1 MLLCFNESPFLMTQ
15 LPLPYSEIRRQLYA
29 GEQSCVGLVQKH
41 LAQIDAHN
49 VELNAFLAVY
59 RVEALARAKAI
70 DEKLVAGEAGPLAGL
85 VVGIKDL
92 LCYESH
98 GSQAGSQ
105 ILNGFESTFSATAVQ
120 RLLDADAIIIG
131 RQNCDEFGMG
141 STNENSSFGPVLNF
155 ANTKHVAGGSS
166 GGSAVAVQAGMCQV
180 SLGTDTGGSIRMP
193 AAFCGIM
200 GLKPTY
206 GRVSRWGLIAYASS
220 FDSIGPMA
228 HHVEDLALV
237 LDCIEGQDG
246 YDSTLTDAPST
257 AYQPKNRVAYIKEIV
272 EHPSLQSEIR
282 DAFFDRVEQL
292 KSVGIEVVSV
302 DFSYIDQMLPTYY
315 VLTTA
320 EASSNLARF
329 DGVKFGHRTGNP
341 HDLMDMYKKTREEA
355 FGEEVKRRI
364 MLGTF
369 VLSADYYDAYY
380 TKAQQVRRLIQERTL
395 AILADADYIISPT
408 TSSTAYRIGEKTL
421 DPLQMYLGDLFTVQ
435 ANVTGLPALS
445 IPMGED
451 SNGLPMG
458 FQMMGRPFDESG
470 LLNLAK
476 TIESK

>member
-1 MLLCFNESPFLMTQ
+1 MNLVPVA
-15 LPLPYSEIRRQLYA
+15 YSEIRRDLLA
-29 GEQSCVGLVQKH
+29 GQSTCVEIVQGH
-41 LAQIDAHN
+41 LDRISTYNPQ
-49 VELNAFLAVY
+49 LNAFLTVY
-59 RVEALARAKAI
+59 DQEALKKAAEI
-70 DEKLVAGEAGPLAGL
+70 DVKIKQGTAGPLAGL

-92 LCYESH
+92 LCYADH
-98 GSQAGSQ
+98 PSQAGSQ
-105 ILNGFESTFSATAVQ
+105 ILNGFQSTFSATAVQ

-141 STNENSSFGPVLNF
+141 STNENSSFGPVLNY
-155 ANTKHVAGGSS
+155 ANPAHVAGGSS

-220 FDSIGPMA
+220 FDTIGPMA
-228 HHVEDLALV
+228 HHLSDLALV
-237 LDCIEGQDG
+237 LHTIEGKDG
-246 YDSTLTDAPST
+246 QDSTVVDDLSAT
-257 AYQPKNRVAYIKEIV
+257 YQISKRITYIKEIV

-282 DAFFDRVEQL
+282 DAFFERVASLKSQGYTVEAVDFPYVEQL
-292 KSVGIEVVSV
+292 
-302 DFSYIDQMLPTYY
+302 LPTYY

-329 DGVKFGHRTGNP
+329 DGVKFGHRTTSAK
-341 HDLMDMYKKTREEA
+341 DLMEMYKKTRDEA

-380 TKAQQVRRLIQERTL
+380 TKAQQVRRLIQAWTL
-395 AILADADYIISPT
+395 EILAGCDFIISPT
-408 TSSTAYRIGEKTL
+408 TSSTAYKIGEKTL

-435 ANVTGLPALS
+435 ANITGLPALS
-445 IPMGED
+445 VPMGVD
-451 SNGLPMG
+451 SAGLPMG
-458 FQMMGRPFDESG
+458 IQVTGRAFDEKG
-470 LLNLAK
+470 L
-476 TIESK
+476 IEFANYLD

>member
-1 MLLCFNESPFLMTQ
+1 MNLVPVA
-15 LPLPYSEIRRQLYA
+15 YSEIRRDLLA
-29 GEQSCVGLVQKH
+29 GKRTCVEIVQGH
-41 LAQIDAHN
+41 LDRIAAYNTQ
-49 VELNAFLAVY
+49 LNAFLTVY
-59 RVEALARAKAI
+59 DVEALARAAEI
-70 DEKLVAGEAGPLAGL
+70 DAKIKQGNAGPLAGL

-92 LCYESH
+92 LCYADH
-98 GSQAGSQ
+98 PSQAGSQ
-105 ILNGFESTFSATAVQ
+105 ILNGFQSTFSATAVQ
-120 RLLDADAIIIG
+120 RLLEADAIIIG

-155 ANTKHVAGGSS
+155 ANPAHVAGGSS

-220 FDSIGPMA
+220 FDTIGPMA
-228 HHVEDLALV
+228 HHLSDLSIV
-237 LDCIEGQDG
+237 LKTIEGKDG
-246 YDSTLTDAPST
+246 FDSTVVDDLPVTYAT
-257 AYQPKNRVAYIKEIV
+257 QKKVAYIKEIV
-272 EHPSLQSEIR
+272 EHPSLQPEIR
-282 DAFFDRVEQL
+282 EAFFAQVAKL
-292 KSVGIEVVSV
+292 TAAGYEVVSV
-302 DFSYIDQMLPTYY
+302 DFAYIEQLLPTYY

-329 DGVKFGHRTGNP
+329 DGVKFGHRTKDAK
-341 HDLMDMYKKTREEA
+341 DLMDMYKKTRDEA

-395 AILADADYIISPT
+395 EILTDSDFIISPT
-408 TSSTAYRIGEKTL
+408 TSSTAYKIGEKTL

-435 ANVTGLPALS
+435 SNITGLPAIS
-445 IPMGED
+445 VPMGVD
-451 SNGLPMG
+451 VQGLPMG
-458 FQMMGRPFDESG
+458 FQITGKAYDEQG
-470 LLNLAK
+470 LIEFAK
-476 TIESK
+476 HVE

>member
-1 MLLCFNESPFLMTQ
+1 MNQT
-15 LPLPYSEIRRQLYA
+15 PLAYSEIRRDLMA
-29 GEQSCVGLVQKH
+29 GKYTCVEVVQGHLVQIS
-41 LAQIDAHN
+41 LYNAQ
-49 VELNAFLAVY
+49 LNAFLSVY
-59 RVEALARAKAI
+59 DQEALARAAEIDVKIKAGN
-70 DEKLVAGEAGPLAGL
+70 AGSLAGL

-92 LCYESH
+92 LCYADH
-98 GSQAGSQ
+98 PSQAGSQ
-105 ILNGFESTFSATAVQ
+105 ILNGFKSTFSATAVQ
-120 RLLDADAIIIG
+120 RLIDADAIIIG

-141 STNENSSFGPVLNF
+141 STNENSSFGPVLNH
-155 ANTKHVAGGSS
+155 ANPLHVAGGSS

-220 FDSIGPMA
+220 FDTIGPMGY
-228 HHVEDLALV
+228 HLDDLALV
-237 LDCIEGQDG
+237 LKTIEGQDG
-246 YDSTLTDAPST
+246 YDSTLMDDVSST
-257 AYQPKNRVAYIKEIV
+257 YVSNKRVAYIKEIV

-282 DAFFDRVEQL
+282 DAFFERVEQM
-292 KSVGIEVVSV
+292 KNEGYEVVSV
-302 DFSYIDQMLPTYY
+302 DFPFIDQLLPTYY

-329 DGVKFGHRTGNP
+329 DGVKFGHRTTDAK
-341 HDLMDMYKKTREEA
+341 DLMDMYKKTRDEA

-395 AILADADYIISPT
+395 DVLSTCDFIISPT
-408 TSSTAYRIGEKTL
+408 TSSTAYKLGEKTL

-435 ANVTGLPALS
+435 ANITGLPALS

-451 SNGLPMG
+451 SSGLPMG
-458 FQMMGRPFDESG
+458 FQVTGRAFDEQG
-470 LLNLAK
+470 LLEFAK
-476 TIESK
+476 CIDDE

>member
-1 MLLCFNESPFLMTQ
+1 
-15 LPLPYSEIRRQLYA
+15 
-29 GEQSCVGLVQKH
+29 
-41 LAQIDAHN
+41 
-49 VELNAFLAVY
+49 
-59 RVEALARAKAI
+59 
-70 DEKLVAGEAGPLAGL
+70 
-85 VVGIKDL
+85 
-92 LCYESH
+92 
-98 GSQAGSQ
+98 
-105 ILNGFESTFSATAVQ
+105 
-120 RLLDADAIIIG
+120 
-131 RQNCDEFGMG
+131 
-141 STNENSSFGPVLNF
+141 
-155 ANTKHVAGGSS
+155 
-166 GGSAVAVQAGMCQV
+166 MCQV

-228 HHVEDLALV
+228 HHVEDLELV
-237 LDCIEGQDG
+237 LACIEGQDG
-246 YDSTLTDAPST
+246 YDSTLTDAPEL

-272 EHPSLQSEIR
+272 EHPSLQAEIR
-282 DAFFDRVEQL
+282 DAFFAQVEKLQAA
-292 KSVGIEVVSV
+292 GIEVVSV
-302 DFSYIDQMLPTYY
+302 DFPYIDQMLPTYY

-329 DGVKFGHRTGNP
+329 DGVKYGHRTTHA
-341 HDLMDMYKKTREEA
+341 HDLMEMYKKTREEA

-380 TKAQQVRRLIQERTL
+380 TKAQQVRRLIQERTF
-395 AILADADYIISPT
+395 AILAEADYIISPT

-445 IPMGED
+445 IPMGQD
-451 SNGLPMG
+451 SNDLPMG
-458 FQMMGRPFDESG
+458 FQLMGRAFDELG
-470 LLNLAK
+470 LLTLANK
-476 TIESK
+476 LID

>member
-1 MLLCFNESPFLMTQ
+1 MNLVPVA
-15 LPLPYSEIRRQLYA
+15 YSEIRRDLLA
-29 GEQSCVGLVQKH
+29 GKLTCVDIVQGH
-41 LAQIDAHN
+41 LDRIAAYNAQ
-49 VELNAFLAVY
+49 LNAFLTVY
-59 RVEALARAKAI
+59 EQEALARAHEVDAKI
-70 DEKLVAGEAGPLAGL
+70 KQGNAGPLAGL
-85 VVGIKDL
+85 VIGIKDL
-92 LCYESH
+92 LCYADH
-98 GSQAGSQ
+98 PSQAGSQ
-105 ILNGFESTFSATAVQ
+105 ILNGFKSTFSATAVQ

-155 ANTKHVAGGSS
+155 ANTEHVAGGSS

-220 FDSIGPMA
+220 FDTIGPMG
-228 HHVEDLALV
+228 HFVEDLALV
-237 LDCIEGQDG
+237 LQTIEGKDG
-246 YDSTLTDAPST
+246 YDSTVVDDIDVTFPT
-257 AYQPKNRVAYIKEIV
+257 KKKVAYMKEIV
-272 EHPSLQSEIR
+272 EHPSLQVEIR
-282 DAFFDRVEQL
+282 DAFFVQL
-292 KSVGIEVVSV
+292 EILKQKGYEVVSV
-302 DFSYIDQMLPTYY
+302 DFPYIEQLLPTYY

-329 DGVKFGHRTGNP
+329 DGVKFGHRTADAK
-341 HDLMDMYKKTREEA
+341 DLMELYKKTRDEA

-395 AILADADYIISPT
+395 AILDEVDFVISPT
-408 TSSTAYRIGEKTL
+408 TSSTAYKMGEKTL

-435 ANVTGLPALS
+435 ANITGLPALS
-445 IPMGED
+445 IPMGTD
-451 SNGLPMG
+451 SVGLPIG
-458 FQMMGRPFDESG
+458 FQVTGKAFDEQG
-470 LLNLAK
+470 LIDFAK
-476 TIESK
+476 LFQ

>member
-1 MLLCFNESPFLMTQ
+1 MNQ
-15 LPLPYSEIRRQLYA
+15 LPLPYSEIRRQLNA
-29 GEQSCVGLVQKH
+29 GEQTCVGLVRYH

-49 VELNAFLAVY
+49 DVLNAFLAVY
-59 RVEALARAKAI
+59 REEALARAAVI
-70 DEKLVAGEAGPLAGL
+70 DQKIAAGQAGTLAGL

-105 ILNGFESTFSATAVQ
+105 ILDGFASTFSATAVQ
-120 RLLDADAIIIG
+120 RLFDADAIIIG

-141 STNENSSFGPVLNF
+141 STNENSSFGPVLNH
-155 ANTKHVAGGSS
+155 ANRAHVAGGSS

-193 AAFCGIM
+193 AAFCGVM

-220 FDSIGPMA
+220 FDSIGPMG
-228 HHVEDLALV
+228 HHLEDLNLV
-237 LDCIEGQDG
+237 LACIEGQDG
-246 YDSTLTDAPST
+246 YDSTLSDAPER
-257 AYQPKNRVAYIKEIV
+257 AYQPKKRVAYIKEIV
-272 EHPSLQSEIR
+272 EHPSLQPEIR
-282 DAFFDRVEQL
+282 KAFFEQIESL
-292 KSVGIEVVSV
+292 QLAGIEVVGV
-302 DFSYIDQMLPTYY
+302 DFPYIDQMLPTYY

-329 DGVKFGHRTGNP
+329 DGVKFGHRTENP
-341 HDLMDMYKKTREEA
+341 KDLMDMYKKTREEG

-395 AILADADYIISPT
+395 AILADVDYIISPT
-408 TSSTAYRIGEKTL
+408 TSSTAYVLGEKTV

-435 ANVTGLPALS
+435 ANVTGLPAIS
-445 IPMGED
+445 IPMGTAT
-451 SNGLPMG
+451 NQLPMG
-458 FQMMGRPFDESG
+458 FQFMGRAFDEAG
-470 LLNLAK
+470 LLNIAK
-476 TIESK
+476 LIQV

>member
-1 MLLCFNESPFLMTQ
+1 MNLVPVA
-15 LPLPYSEIRRQLYA
+15 YSEIRRDLLAGKRTCVDIVQGHLDRIELYNA
-29 GEQSCVGLVQKH
+29 
-41 LAQIDAHN
+41 
-49 VELNAFLAVY
+49 ELNAFLTVY
-59 RVEALARAKAI
+59 DQEALARAKEI
-70 DEKLVAGEAGPLAGL
+70 DAKIAQGTAGPLAGL

-92 LCYESH
+92 LCYADH
-98 GSQAGSQ
+98 PSQAGSQ
-105 ILNGFESTFSATAVQ
+105 ILNRFLSTFSATAVQ

-155 ANTKHVAGGSS
+155 ANTEHVAGGSS
-166 GGSAVAVQAGMCQV
+166 GGSAVAVQSGMCQV

-220 FDSIGPMA
+220 FDTIGPMA
-228 HHVEDLALV
+228 HYLEDLALV
-237 LDCIEGQDG
+237 LKTIEGKDG
-246 YDSTLTDAPST
+246 HDSTVVDDVST
-257 AYQPKNRVAYIKEIV
+257 GYAAKKKVAYIKEIV
-272 EHPSLQSEIR
+272 EHPSLQTEIR
-282 DAFFDRVEQL
+282 DAFFEKVDKL
-292 KSVGIEVVSV
+292 KEAGYEVVSV
-302 DFSYIDQMLPTYY
+302 DFDYIEQLLPTYY

-329 DGVKFGHRTGNP
+329 DGVKFGHRTADAK
-341 HDLMDMYKKTREEA
+341 DLMDLYKKTRDEA

-395 AILADADYIISPT
+395 EILADSDFIISPT
-408 TSSTAYRIGEKTL
+408 TSSTAYKIGEKTL

-435 ANVTGLPALS
+435 ANITGLPAIS
-445 IPMGED
+445 VPMGVD
-451 SNGLPMG
+451 AQGLPMG
-458 FQMMGRPFDESG
+458 FQVTGKAFDEQG
-470 LLNLAK
+470 LLDFAK
-476 TIESK
+476 QL

>member
-1 MLLCFNESPFLMTQ
+1 MNLVPVA
-15 LPLPYSEIRRQLYA
+15 YSEIRRDLLA
-29 GEQSCVGLVQKH
+29 GKRTCVEIVQGH
-41 LAQIDAHN
+41 LDRIESYNAA
-49 VELNAFLAVY
+49 LNAFLTVY
-59 RVEALARAKAI
+59 DQEALARAVEI
-70 DEKLVAGEAGPLAGL
+70 DAKIAQGTAGPLAGL

-92 LCYESH
+92 LCYADH
-98 GSQAGSQ
+98 PSQAGSQ
-105 ILNGFESTFSATAVQ
+105 ILNRFQSTFSATAVQ

-155 ANTKHVAGGSS
+155 ANTEHVAGGSS
-166 GGSAVAVQAGMCQV
+166 GGSAVAVQSGMCQV

-220 FDSIGPMA
+220 FDTIGPMA
-228 HHVEDLALV
+228 HHLEDLELV
-237 LDCIEGQDG
+237 LKTIEGKDG
-246 YDSTLTDAPST
+246 HDSTVVDDVST
-257 AYQPKNRVAYIKEIV
+257 SYATKKKVAYIKEIV
-272 EHPSLQSEIR
+272 EHPSLQVEIR
-282 DAFFDRVEQL
+282 EAFFEKVTKL
-292 KSVGIEVVSV
+292 KEAGYEVVSV
-302 DFSYIDQMLPTYY
+302 DFDYIEQLLPTYY

-329 DGVKFGHRTGNP
+329 DGVKFGHRTADAK
-341 HDLMDMYKKTREEA
+341 DLIDLYKKTRDEA

-380 TKAQQVRRLIQERTL
+380 TKAQKVRRLIQERTL
-395 AILADADYIISPT
+395 EILADSDFIISPT
-408 TSSTAYRIGEKTL
+408 TSSTAYKIGEKTL

-435 ANVTGLPALS
+435 ANITGLPAIS
-445 IPMGED
+445 VPMGVD
-451 SNGLPMG
+451 AKGLPMG
-458 FQMMGRPFDESG
+458 FQVTGRAFDEQG
-470 LLNLAK
+470 LLDFAK
-476 TIESK
+476 QF

>member
-1 MLLCFNESPFLMTQ
+1 MLLCFNESPFLMNQ
-15 LPLPYSEIRRQLYA
+15 LPLPYSEIRRQLNA
-29 GEQSCVGLVQKH
+29 GEQSCVNLVRSH
-41 LAQIDAHN
+41 LVQIDAHN
-49 VELNAFLAVY
+49 EQLNAFLAVY
-59 RVEALARAKAI
+59 REEALARAAVI
-70 DEKLVAGEAGPLAGL
+70 DTKIAAGQAGALAGL

-105 ILNGFESTFSATAVQ
+105 ILNGFKSTFSATAVQ

-141 STNENSSFGPVLNF
+141 STNENSSFGPVLNYT
-155 ANTKHVAGGSS
+155 NTAHVAGGSS

-237 LDCIEGQDG
+237 LQCIEGQDG
-246 YDSTLTDAPST
+246 FDSTLTDTPVS
-257 AYQPKNRVAYIKEIV
+257 AYQPKKRVAYIKEIV
-272 EHPSLQSEIR
+272 EHPSLQAEIR
-282 DAFFDRVEQL
+282 DAFFAQVAQL
-292 KSVGIEVVSV
+292 KNAGIEVVSV
-302 DFSYIDQMLPTYY
+302 DFPYVDQMLPTYY

-329 DGVKFGHRTGNP
+329 DGVKFGHRTENA

-380 TKAQQVRRLIQERTL
+380 TKAQQVRRLIQEHTV
-395 AILADADYIISPT
+395 AILAEADYIISPT
-408 TSSTAYRIGEKTL
+408 TSSTAYRLGEKTL

-445 IPMGED
+445 IPMGVD
-451 SNGLPMG
+451 SNNLPMG
-458 FQMMGRPFDESG
+458 FQIMGRAFDESG
-470 LLNLAK
+470 LLNLANTLNK
-476 TIESK
+476 

>member
-1 MLLCFNESPFLMTQ
+1 MNLVPVA
-15 LPLPYSEIRRQLYA
+15 YSEIRRDLLAGKRTCVDIVQGHLDRIELYNA
-29 GEQSCVGLVQKH
+29 
-41 LAQIDAHN
+41 
-49 VELNAFLAVY
+49 ELNAFLTVY
-59 RVEALARAKAI
+59 VEEALARAVEI
-70 DEKLVAGEAGPLAGL
+70 DAKIAQGTAGPLAGL

-92 LCYESH
+92 LCYADH
-98 GSQAGSQ
+98 PSQAGSQ
-105 ILNGFESTFSATAVQ
+105 ILNRFQSTFSATAVQ

-155 ANTKHVAGGSS
+155 ANTEHVAGGSS
-166 GGSAVAVQAGMCQV
+166 GGSAVAVQSGMCQV

-220 FDSIGPMA
+220 FDTIGPMA
-228 HHVEDLALV
+228 HHVEDLELV
-237 LDCIEGQDG
+237 LKTIEGKDG
-246 YDSTLTDAPST
+246 HDSTVVDDVST
-257 AYQPKNRVAYIKEIV
+257 SYAAKKKVAYIKEIV
-272 EHPSLQSEIR
+272 EHPSLQVEIR
-282 DAFFDRVEQL
+282 DAFFEKVAQL
-292 KSVGIEVVSV
+292 KKAGYEVVSV
-302 DFSYIDQMLPTYY
+302 DFDYIEQLLPTYY

-329 DGVKFGHRTGNP
+329 DGVKFGHRTADAK
-341 HDLMDMYKKTREEA
+341 DLMDLYKKTRDEA

-395 AILADADYIISPT
+395 EILADSDFIISPT
-408 TSSTAYRIGEKTL
+408 TSSTAYKIGEKTL

-435 ANVTGLPALS
+435 ANITGLPAIS
-445 IPMGED
+445 VPMGVD
-451 SNGLPMG
+451 AKGLPMG
-458 FQMMGRPFDESG
+458 FQVTGRAFDEQG
-470 LLNLAK
+470 LLDFAK
-476 TIESK
+476 LF

>member
-1 MLLCFNESPFLMTQ
+1 MNLVPVA
-15 LPLPYSEIRRQLYA
+15 YSEIRRDLLA
-29 GEQSCVGLVQKH
+29 GKSTCVEIVQGH
-41 LAQIDAHN
+41 LDRISAHN
-49 VELNAFLAVY
+49 AQLNAFLTVY
-59 RVEALARAKAI
+59 DQEALEKAAEI
-70 DEKLVAGEAGPLAGL
+70 DVKIKQGTAGPLAGL

-92 LCYESH
+92 LCFEDH
-98 GSQAGSQ
+98 PSQAGSQ
-105 ILNGFESTFSATAVQ
+105 ILNGFQSTFSATAVQ

-141 STNENSSFGPVLNF
+141 STNENSSFGPALNY
-155 ANTKHVAGGSS
+155 ANPAHVAGGSS

-220 FDSIGPMA
+220 FDTIGPMA
-228 HHVEDLALV
+228 HHLSDLALV
-237 LDCIEGQDG
+237 LQTIEGKDG
-246 YDSTLTDAPST
+246 QDSTVVDDISGSYKSNKRIT
-257 AYQPKNRVAYIKEIV
+257 YIKEIV

-282 DAFFDRVEQL
+282 DAFFERVELLKSQGYQVESVDFPYVEQL
-292 KSVGIEVVSV
+292 
-302 DFSYIDQMLPTYY
+302 LPTYY

-329 DGVKFGHRTGNP
+329 DGVRFGHRTSAAK
-341 HDLMDMYKKTREEA
+341 DLMEMYKKTRDEA

-380 TKAQQVRRLIQERTL
+380 TKAQQVRRLIQEWTL
-395 AILADADYIISPT
+395 GILAGCDFIISPT
-408 TSSTAYRIGEKTL
+408 TSSTAYKMGEKTL

-435 ANVTGLPALS
+435 ANITGLPALS
-445 IPMGED
+445 VPMGVD
-451 SNGLPMG
+451 SAGLPMG
-458 FQMMGRPFDESG
+458 IQVTGRAFDENG
-470 LLNLAK
+470 LIEFANYLN
-476 TIESK
+476 

>member
-1 MLLCFNESPFLMTQ
+1 MNLVPVA
-15 LPLPYSEIRRQLYA
+15 YSEIRRDLLA
-29 GEQSCVGLVQKH
+29 GKRTCVEIVQGH
-41 LAQIDAHN
+41 LDRIAAYNTQ
-49 VELNAFLAVY
+49 LNAFLTVY
-59 RVEALARAKAI
+59 DVEALARAAEI
-70 DEKLVAGEAGPLAGL
+70 DAKIKQGNAGPLAGL

-92 LCYESH
+92 LCYADH
-98 GSQAGSQ
+98 PSQAGSQ
-105 ILNGFESTFSATAVQ
+105 ILNGFQSTFSATAVQ

-155 ANTKHVAGGSS
+155 ANPAHVAGGSS

-220 FDSIGPMA
+220 FDTIGPMA
-228 HHVEDLALV
+228 HHLSDLSIV
-237 LDCIEGQDG
+237 LKTIEGKDG
-246 YDSTLTDAPST
+246 FDSTVVDDLPVTYAT
-257 AYQPKNRVAYIKEIV
+257 QKKVAYIKEIV
-272 EHPSLQSEIR
+272 EHPSLQPEIR
-282 DAFFDRVEQL
+282 EAFFAQVAKL
-292 KSVGIEVVSV
+292 TAAGYEVVSV
-302 DFSYIDQMLPTYY
+302 DFAYIEQLLPTYY

-329 DGVKFGHRTGNP
+329 DGVKFGHRTKDAK
-341 HDLMDMYKKTREEA
+341 DLMDMYKKTRDEA

-395 AILADADYIISPT
+395 EILTDSDFIISPT
-408 TSSTAYRIGEKTL
+408 TSSTAYKIGEKTL

-435 ANVTGLPALS
+435 SNITGLPAIS
-445 IPMGED
+445 VPMGVD
-451 SNGLPMG
+451 VQGLPMG
-458 FQMMGRPFDESG
+458 FQITGKAYDEQG
-470 LLNLAK
+470 LIEFAK
-476 TIESK
+476 HVE

>member
-1 MLLCFNESPFLMTQ
+1 MNLAPVA
-15 LPLPYSEIRRQLYA
+15 YSEIRRDLLA
-29 GEQSCVGLVQKH
+29 GKRTCVEIVQGH
-41 LAQIDAHN
+41 LDRITAYNAQ
-49 VELNAFLAVY
+49 LNAFLSVY
-59 RVEALARAKAI
+59 EEEALARAVEI
-70 DEKLVAGEAGPLAGL
+70 DAKIKQGNAGPLAGL

-92 LCYESH
+92 LCYADH
-98 GSQAGSQ
+98 PSQAGSQ
-105 ILNGFESTFSATAVQ
+105 ILNGFQSTFSATAVQ

-155 ANTKHVAGGSS
+155 ANSAHVAGGSS

-220 FDSIGPMA
+220 FDTIGPMA
-228 HHVEDLALV
+228 HHVEDLAIV
-237 LDCIEGQDG
+237 LDTIQGKDG
-246 YDSTLTDAPST
+246 YDSTVIDDFPTT
-257 AYQPKNRVAYIKEIV
+257 FPKKKKVAYIKEIV
-272 EHPSLQSEIR
+272 EHPSLQIEIR
-282 DAFFDRVEQL
+282 DAFFEQVAKL
-292 KSVGIEVVSV
+292 KSTGYEVVSV
-302 DFSYIDQMLPTYY
+302 DFDFIEQLLPTYY

-329 DGVKFGHRTGNP
+329 DGVKFGHRTSDAK
-341 HDLMDMYKKTREEA
+341 DLMELYKKTRDEA

-395 AILADADYIISPT
+395 EILADSDFIISPT
-408 TSSTAYRIGEKTL
+408 TSSTAYKMGEKTL

-435 ANVTGLPALS
+435 ANITGLPAIS
-445 IPMGED
+445 IPMGVDAE
-451 SNGLPMG
+451 GLPMG
-458 FQMMGRPFDESG
+458 FQITGKAYDEHG
-470 LLNLAK
+470 LIDFAK
-476 TIESK
+476 QFE

>member
-1 MLLCFNESPFLMTQ
+1 MNLVPVA
-15 LPLPYSEIRRQLYA
+15 YSEIRRDLLAGKRTCVDIVQGHLDRIELYNA
-29 GEQSCVGLVQKH
+29 
-41 LAQIDAHN
+41 
-49 VELNAFLAVY
+49 ELNAFLTVY
-59 RVEALARAKAI
+59 VEEALARAVEI
-70 DEKLVAGEAGPLAGL
+70 DAKIAQGTAGPLAGL

-92 LCYESH
+92 LCYADH
-98 GSQAGSQ
+98 PSQAGSQ
-105 ILNGFESTFSATAVQ
+105 ILNRFQSTFSATAVQ

-131 RQNCDEFGMG
+131 RQNCEEFGMG

-155 ANTKHVAGGSS
+155 ANTEHVAGGSS
-166 GGSAVAVQAGMCQV
+166 GGSAVAVQSGMCQV

-220 FDSIGPMA
+220 FDTIGPMA
-228 HHVEDLALV
+228 HYLEDLALV
-237 LDCIEGQDG
+237 LKTIEGKDG
-246 YDSTLTDAPST
+246 HDSTVVDDVST
-257 AYQPKNRVAYIKEIV
+257 IYAAKKKVAYIKEIV
-272 EHPSLQSEIR
+272 EHPSLQTEIR
-282 DAFFDRVEQL
+282 DAFFEKVDKL
-292 KSVGIEVVSV
+292 KEAGYEVVSV
-302 DFSYIDQMLPTYY
+302 DFDYIEQLLPTYY

-329 DGVKFGHRTGNP
+329 DGVKYGHRTADAK
-341 HDLMDMYKKTREEA
+341 DLMDLYKKTRDEA

-395 AILADADYIISPT
+395 EILADSDFIISPT
-408 TSSTAYRIGEKTL
+408 TSSTAYIIGEKTL

-435 ANVTGLPALS
+435 ANITGLPAIS
-445 IPMGED
+445 FPMGVD
-451 SNGLPMG
+451 AQGLPMG
-458 FQMMGRPFDESG
+458 FQVTGKAFDEQG
-470 LLNLAK
+470 LLDFAK
-476 TIESK
+476 QL